1 MCVFARYA
9 PDVPKYVRIRD
20 TEVDPT
26 LLASVHDIV
35 RRALPDLDLGAEPEV
50 GWFADTRTL
59 PEDRVRSAPA
69 VFVPGDGYPKA
80 GNVPPFVRYSAQNGW
95 TPPRP
100 LILLNRDACPPDTA
114 LHELRHLW
122 QIRTGRYRADQYAT
136 PDLEADADA
145 WAAAAMVR
153 LRIPP
158 AWSPSAASGAEGVA

>member
-1 MCVFARYA
+1 
-9 PDVPKYVRIRD
+9 VPKYVRIRES
-20 TEVDPT
+20 EVDPT
-26 LLASVHDIV
+26 LLAAVHEIV
-35 RRALPDLDLGAEPEV
+35 RQALPDLDLAAEPEV

-59 PEDRVRSAPA
+59 AQDRIRSAPE

-80 GNVPPFVRYSAQNGW
+80 GNVPPFVRFARDGGW

-122 QIRTGRYRADQYAT
+122 QIKAGRYRADQYAT
-136 PDLEADADA
+136 RELEDDADA

-153 LRIPP
+153 LHIPP
-158 AWSPSAASGAEGVA
+158 AWATAGAEGVA

>member
-1 MCVFARYA
+1 MCVLGRYA
-9 PDVPKYVRIRD
+9 SQVPRYVRVLE

-26 LLASVHDIV
+26 LLAAVHDIV

-59 PEDRVRSAPA
+59 APHQVRSAPE

-80 GNVPPFVRYSAQNGW
+80 GNVPPFVRHTGDGGW
-95 TPPRP
+95 SPRRP

-122 QIRTGRYRADQYAT
+122 QIKAGLYRADQYAT
-136 PDLEADADA
+136 QELEDDADA
-145 WAAAAMVR
+145 WAAAAMLR
-153 LRIPP
+153 LHIPP
-158 AWSPSAASGAEGVA
+158 AWATSGAEGVA